1 MALPDPVEREPLHA
15 RNFEFRGFR
24 RADGLFDIEGR
35 MTDTKTYSFPNEWR
49 GEVRAGEPV
58 HDMRI
63 RLTLDR
69 DFVVRDIA
77 AETAAGP
84 YRMCGDIAP
93 AFAVVKGMRVAPG
106 WRNRLREKLG
116 GVRGCTHLV
125 EMLGAMA
132 TVAYQTI
139 YPVRDREG
147 WNAKGENDG
156 PPAILDTCHALARDG
171 EVVKRFWPKFY
182 TGPDA

>member
-1 MALPDPVEREPLHA
+1 MALPAPVEREQLHA

-58 HDMRI
+58 HDMGI
-63 RLTLDR
+63 RLTLDL
-69 DFVVRDIA
+69 DFLVHDIVTD
-77 AETAAGP
+77 TAAGP
-84 YRMCGDIAP
+84 YRICGDIAP
-93 AFAVVKGMRVAPG
+93 AFAVVKGLRVAPG
-106 WRNRLREKLG
+106 WHNKLKELLG

-125 EMLGAMA
+125 EMLGAMG

-139 YPVRDREG
+139 YPMRNRAG
-147 WNAKGENDG
+147 WNAHGESDR
-156 PPAILDTCHALARDG
+156 PPRILDSCHALARDS
-171 EVVKRFWPKFY
+171 EVVKRFWPRFY
-182 TGPDA
+182 TGA